1 MAIYLFECW
10 ISLTMKT
17 NIKHN
22 FCLTADLLKLVHPE
36 DPAGVSAMGAHFLS
50 EAGGEAG
57 VADGQVFRFEPLV
70 PQEGCD
76 GLLRGGDQ
84 VLLVDGVVVWILT
97 ALADDLMETQTE
109 GWAMDRDP
117 FTGFY
122 EKHEK
127 KNHWIW
133 KLLYPDQGI
142 WMEIVQKIF
151 CGTMSIIFNHDLCN
165 FF

>member
-127 KNHWIW
+127 KIIESENYFIRTREFEW
-133 KLLYPDQGI
+133 K
-142 WMEIVQKIF
+142 
-151 CGTMSIIFNHDLCN
+151 
-165 FF
+165 